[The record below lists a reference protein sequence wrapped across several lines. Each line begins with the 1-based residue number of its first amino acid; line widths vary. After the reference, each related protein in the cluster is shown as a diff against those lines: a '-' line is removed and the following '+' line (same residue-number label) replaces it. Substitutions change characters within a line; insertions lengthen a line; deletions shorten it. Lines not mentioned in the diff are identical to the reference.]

1 MILILRKILTTIGLN
16 PSIMIKKSLLLITIS
31 TGLAYFTANAQINS
45 ADKVIVNTNA
55 GKVQGM
61 ISKDI
66 SVFKNIP
73 YAAAPVG
80 NLRFAAPVKPT
91 PWDNVR
97 DAIKSGPTP
106 PNPSPKAGDIDNS
119 PTIGNGWMK
128 GDDFLTTNV
137 WTPDVKGN
145 RLPVMVY
152 IYGGAFVLGAS
163 YVPLFDGTN
172 FAKKGV
178 VMVSFNYRL
187 GIEGFLKIKDVPTN
201 IGIRDQIAALKW
213 VQDNI
218 AAFGGDPG
226 NVTIFGESA
235 GAISVGVLLTSP
247 AAKGLFKKAIMQS
260 GSGQAVLSTEQADR
274 IANQYAKT
282 LRIKNTREA
291 YMKFTPEELLASQPK
306 VSPKMVKLETE
317 DFPDPSGGV
326 SLYFPVVDGEIVTQ
340 IPLVNARKGAG
351 SDCDLLIGYNTDE
364 MNYFLVPTGLLKKI
378 KSNFV
383 LNLAVKKVHPAP
395 AALIAVYKKT
405 YPEKNFGEL
414 FSAIL
419 TSYQAQV
426 PSIRFANA
434 HSLSAKTYMY
444 EFAWPSS
451 VANGTYG
458 AYHGL
463 DLPFVFNNLDI
474 VTGEKGMVGSKGA
487 PAELGDKMQSAWILF
502 AKTGS
507 PGWDAYNTT
516 ARKTMLINNTWLL
529 QTKPHANVLSAWDG
543 VRDQ

>member
-1 MILILRKILTTIGLN
+1 M
-16 PSIMIKKSLLLITIS
+16 KKNNLLLIASLTVFAS
-31 TGLAYFTANAQINS
+31 YSVTAQNSS
-45 ADKVIVNTNA
+45 ADNIIVKTEA
-55 GKVQGM
+55 GKVRGKL
-61 ISKDI
+61 SKGI
-66 SVFKNIP
+66 AIFKNIL
-73 YAAAPVG
+73 YAAPPVG
-80 NLRFAAPVKPT
+80 NLRFAAPVKPI
-91 PWDNVR
+91 PWNDVR

-106 PNPSPKAGDIDNS
+106 PNPTPKAGDIDGS
-119 PTIGNGWMK
+119 PTLGNGWVK

-137 WTPDVKGN
+137 WTPDVNGN

-152 IYGGAFVLGAS
+152 IYGGAFVMGAS
-163 YVPLFDGTN
+163 DVPLFDGTN

-187 GIEGFLKIKDVPTN
+187 GIEGFLKINGVPSN

-213 VQDNI
+213 VQENI

-247 AAKGLFKKAIMQS
+247 ATKGLFKRAIMQS
-260 GSGQAVLSTEQADR
+260 GSGQAVLSGEQADR

-282 LRIKNTREA
+282 LRITNTRDA

-306 VSPKMVKLETE
+306 VKPKMVKLETE

-326 SLYFPVVDGEIVTQ
+326 SLYFPVIDGDI
-340 IPLVNARKGAG
+340 IPEVPLINARNGAG
-351 SDCDLLIGYNTDE
+351 ANCDLMIGYNTDE

-378 KSNFV
+378 KFNLV
-383 LNLAVKKVHPAP
+383 LNLAVKKVHPSP
-395 AALIAVYKKT
+395 SALIAVYKKE
-405 YPEKNFGEL
+405 YPQKNLGEL

-434 HSLSAKTYMY
+434 HSLAGKTYMY
-444 EFAWPSS
+444 EFAWPST

-463 DLPFVFNNLDI
+463 ELPFVFNNLDI
-474 VTGEKGMVGSKGA
+474 VTGERGMVGAQGV
-487 PAELGDKMQSAWILF
+487 PPELGDKMQDAWVQF

-507 PGWDAYNTT
+507 PGWDNYNTT
-516 ARKTMLINNTWLL
+516 DRKTMLINDTWLL
-529 QTKPHANVLSAWDG
+529 QNKPHAKVVAAWDG
-543 VRDQ
+543 VREQ

>member
-1 MILILRKILTTIGLN
+1 MKNKRFLFIIVFALYASYTTDAQI
-16 PSIMIKKSLLLITIS
+16 
-31 TGLAYFTANAQINS
+31 ATANTVVV
-45 ADKVIVNTNA
+45 KTEA
-55 GKVQGM
+55 GKVRGQLSNG
-61 ISKDI
+61 IAI
-66 SVFKNIP
+66 FKNIL
-73 YAAAPVG
+73 YAAPPVG
-80 NLRFAAPVKPT
+80 IHRFAAPVKPL
-91 PWDNVR
+91 PWTDVR

-106 PNPSPKAGDIDNS
+106 PNPTIKEGDIDDS
-119 PTIGNGWMK
+119 PTIGKGWFK

-163 YVPLFDGTN
+163 DVPLFDGTN

-187 GIEGFLKIKDVPTN
+187 GIEGFLKIKGVPTN

-213 VQDNI
+213 VQENI
-218 AAFGGDPG
+218 AEFGGDPA
-226 NVTIFGESA
+226 NVTVFGESA
-235 GAISVGVLLTSP
+235 GAISVGVLLSSP
-247 AAKGLFKKAIMQS
+247 ATKGLFKRAIMQS
-260 GSGQAVLSTEQADR
+260 GSGQAVLSGEQADR
-274 IANQYAKT
+274 IANRYAQT
-282 LRIKNTREA
+282 LRIKNTRDA
-291 YMKFTPEELLASQPK
+291 YMKFTPEELLAAQPK
-306 VSPKMVKLETE
+306 VTPKMVRLETA

-326 SLYFPVVDGEIVTQ
+326 SLYFPVIDGDIVPKM
-340 IPLVNARKGAG
+340 PLVNVRNGAG
-351 SDCDLLIGYNTDE
+351 SQRELLIGYNTDE

-378 KSNFV
+378 KFNLV

-395 AALIAVYKKT
+395 SSLIAVYKKA
-405 YPEKNFGEL
+405 YPKKNLGEL

-434 HSLSAKTYMY
+434 HALAGKTYMY

-451 VANGTYG
+451 VANGVYG

-463 DLPFVFNNLDI
+463 ELPFVFNNLAI
-474 VTGEKGMVGSKGA
+474 ATGERGMVGNKGA
-487 PAELGDKMQSAWILF
+487 PPELANKMQDAWVKF
-502 AKTGS
+502 AKSGS

-516 ARKTMLINNTWLL
+516 DRKTMLINTTWQL
-529 QTKPHANVLSAWDG
+529 QNKPHAKVLAAWDG
-543 VRDQ
+543 VREQ

>member
-1 MILILRKILTTIGLN
+1 MTKN
-16 PSIMIKKSLLLITIS
+16 SLLFIAVF
-31 TGLAYFTANAQINS
+31 TGFASYSANAQSSS
-45 ADKVIVNTNA
+45 ADNVVVKTEA
-55 GKVQGM
+55 GKVQGKL
-61 ISKDI
+61 SKSI
-66 SVFKNIP
+66 AIFKNIP
-73 YAAAPVG
+73 YAAPPVG
-80 NLRFAAPVKPT
+80 NLRFAAPVKPI
-91 PWDNVR
+91 PWNDIR

-106 PNPSPKAGDIDNS
+106 PNPNPKAGDIDDK
-119 PTIGNGWMK
+119 PTLGNGWVK
-128 GDDFLTTNV
+128 GDDFLTANV
-137 WTPDVKGN
+137 WTPDVNGN

-163 YVPLFDGTN
+163 DVPLFDGTN

-187 GIEGFLKIKDVPTN
+187 GIEGFLKINGVPTN

-218 AAFGGDPG
+218 SAFGGDPG

-247 AAKGLFKKAIMQS
+247 AAKGLFKRAIMQS
-260 GSGQAVLSTEQADR
+260 GSGQAVLSGEQADR

-282 LRIKNTREA
+282 LKIKNTRDA
-291 YMKFTPEELLASQPK
+291 YTKFTPDELLASQPK
-306 VSPKMVKLETE
+306 VTPKMVKLETE

-326 SLYFPVVDGEIVTQ
+326 SLYFPVIDGDIVSNM
-340 IPLVNARKGAG
+340 PLINARNGAG
-351 SDCDLLIGYNTDE
+351 SDYDLLIGYNTDE
-364 MNYFLVPTGLLKKI
+364 MNYFLIPTGLLKKI
-378 KSNFV
+378 KFNVV

-395 AALIAVYKKT
+395 SALIAVYKKA
-405 YPEKNFGEL
+405 YPKKNLGEL

-434 HSLSAKTYMY
+434 HSLSGKTYMY

-463 DLPFVFNNLDI
+463 ELPFVFNNLDI
-474 VTGEKGMVGSKGA
+474 VTGERGMVGVQGA
-487 PAELGDKMQSAWILF
+487 PPELGDKMQDAWVQF

-516 ARKTMLINNTWLL
+516 DRKTMLINKTWLL
-529 QTKPHANVLSAWDG
+529 QSNPHDKVLASWDG
-543 VRDQ
+543 VREQ